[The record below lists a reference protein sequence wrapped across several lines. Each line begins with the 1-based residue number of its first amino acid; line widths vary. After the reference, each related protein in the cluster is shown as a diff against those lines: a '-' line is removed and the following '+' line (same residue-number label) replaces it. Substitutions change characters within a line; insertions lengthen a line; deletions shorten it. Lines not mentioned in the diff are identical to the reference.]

1 MIARI
6 EPDQDAAAQRSRIGL
21 RWWHEVLYIVAFYLV
36 YSAVR
41 NRFGSAA
48 VGAET
53 ALRHARQV
61 IDIESAI
68 GLYHEEA
75 IQAWFVTITPAGFDY
90 VFDGAQQFLQF
101 WNVFYGTFHFAV
113 TAGALI
119 WMFVR
124 FPTQYPTWRNTLAFT
139 TALALIGFALY
150 PLMPPRLLADASL
163 YGGGALEYGYVDTL
177 AEVGGLWSFDSGTM
191 QAVSNQYA
199 AMPSLHFGWS
209 AWCFFVLYPRVRRRW
224 LRVLVVLYPIAT
236 LWAIVV
242 TANHYWL
249 DAVGGAAILGIGF
262 VLGRGLA
269 RATARRRE
277 IRTLTGAG
285 TTHGRTSDR
294 AGTVQSQT
302 PSAHIRP
309 DATPDVSRADQ
320 QPRRSP

>member
-1 MIARI
+1 MIARVA
-6 EPDQDAAAQRSRIGL
+6 PADDAAAERSRIGL
-21 RWWHEVLYIVAFYLV
+21 RWWREVLYVAAFYLV

-41 NRFGSAA
+41 NEFGSAA

-53 ALRHARQV
+53 ALDHARRV
-61 IDIESAI
+61 IDIEAALR
-68 GLYHEEA
+68 LYHEET
-75 IQAWFVTITPAGFDY
+75 IQSWFVAATPTGLDY
-90 VFDGAQQFLQF
+90 AFSGAQQFLQF

-119 WMFVR
+119 WMFLR
-124 FPTQYPTWRNTLAFT
+124 FPAQYPTWRNTLAFT
-139 TALALIGFALY
+139 TALALVGFALF
-150 PLMPPRLLADASL
+150 PLMPPRLLADVGL
-163 YGGGALEYGYVDTL
+163 YGGGALEYQYVDTL

-209 AWCFFVLYPRVRRRW
+209 TWCFFVLYPRVRRRW
-224 LRVLVVLYPIAT
+224 VRVLVGLYPLAT

-249 DAVGGAAILGIGF
+249 DAAGGAVTLGVGY

-277 IRTLTGAG
+277 IRTLTR
-285 TTHGRTSDR
+285 TDPDPGRTQDR
-294 AGTVQSQT
+294 AGTVHGAIL
-302 PSAHIRP
+302 PPEPRP
-309 DATPDVSRADQ
+309 DPTTDVPRADQ